1 MMNCKCQIIHIVIKT
16 HCLSSNYLAY
26 ICTFFRSYALGSCV
40 LIANCVV
47 YVSLSRL
54 SLSVQILE

>member
-26 ICTFFRSYALGSCV
+26 ICT
-40 LIANCVV
+40 N
-47 YVSLSRL
+47 
-54 SLSVQILE
+54 LEVMH

>member
-26 ICTFFRSYALGSCV
+26 IFTF
-40 LIANCVV
+40 
-47 YVSLSRL
+47 
-54 SLSVQILE
+54 LEVMH

>member
-26 ICTFFRSYALGSCV
+26 ICTY
-40 LIANCVV
+40 
-47 YVSLSRL
+47 
-54 SLSVQILE
+54 LEVMH

>member
-26 ICTFFRSYALGSCV
+26 ICYALGSCV

-47 YVSLSRL
+47 YVFLSRL